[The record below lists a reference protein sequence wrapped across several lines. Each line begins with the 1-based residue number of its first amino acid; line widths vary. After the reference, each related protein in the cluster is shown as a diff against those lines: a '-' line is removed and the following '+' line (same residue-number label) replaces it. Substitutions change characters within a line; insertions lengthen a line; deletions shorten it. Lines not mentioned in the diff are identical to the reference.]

1 VSPETSFFE
10 PGRPNSS
17 AAPAPIAGSSEASVA
32 VEPIVDPYAASAV
45 DPYAEATTA
54 DTTQRVVE
62 VTPVTS
68 DVSAELAASEDNATL
83 AADSGAATTP
93 VDAAGVESISD
104 ASDSAAEL
112 RFAEGKVPAESSDAE
127 KTITLEVGPNGES
140 KQHTADG
147 SRFAD
152 ASEHR
157 ALQPLVVMARRMP
170 GEPTPAASASD
181 SEPAVPTAPTVVS
194 TKPPEIVAAPTLVAR
209 APRPAPASDPA
220 EPIATSKLVPAPV
233 AVVPTRPSVAPA
245 SEPIQADQDQAT
257 EPPAEVET
265 PKPAV
270 ASESTLV
277 RPQVAEGPVMRPE
290 SAQQDVEASP
300 EQPKLQTRVSQP
312 QIIAAAPE
320 KTVPVVLAPAAEMA
334 ELAAAATA
342 AEQAPQSPN
351 PAPLKIAEVQ
361 VAPAPALVAAAVP
374 AQTDAKPT
382 PAAVVPS
389 QSKPAEPKAVAM
401 TPTPVGP
408 SVQATAEPR
417 TPAMPSEPASPQKVA
432 KNVPE
437 AVVAA
442 PAPVI
447 AQTAP
452 PISQP
457 IAPQPTPVQPV
468 VSQPVPSSPAPVQ
481 APPAIAHA
489 APVPSPAVSPQVVA
503 PALPAAPVRSPA
515 MVASMAQADERV
527 RHAIQLAEKGA
538 LYASRKEF
546 TTALTQISQ
555 ARDVEFGTRQ
565 YSQATAAGLLALKE
579 ANDFVK
585 PNAATA
591 NLSRIVAGHKTPI
604 LKDLD
609 VSDLPPALAAQHYYD
624 YAKVQFATGIGRETV
639 GSIALYGL
647 GRIIVAGAGANAQQ
661 IEYTGP
667 AMALYQAALICEPQN
682 FRAAH
687 ELGVLLASSGQLE
700 LARNMLLGSAT
711 ASPQPMMWKNLAVV
725 HARLGEVQLAAEAQ
739 QKAAVLEQTSPNANT
754 PAVRWVDPATFAQM
768 GSATDPALPPHTA
781 PPASAA
787 PAEAAATKKPSSVA
801 RARSEWNPL
810 NLRR

>member
-1 VSPETSFFE
+1 
-10 PGRPNSS
+10 
-17 AAPAPIAGSSEASVA
+17 
-32 VEPIVDPYAASAV
+32 
-45 DPYAEATTA
+45 
-54 DTTQRVVE
+54 
-62 VTPVTS
+62 
-68 DVSAELAASEDNATL
+68 
-83 AADSGAATTP
+83 
-93 VDAAGVESISD
+93 
-104 ASDSAAEL
+104 
-112 RFAEGKVPAESSDAE
+112 
-127 KTITLEVGPNGES
+127 
-140 KQHTADG
+140 
-147 SRFAD
+147 
-152 ASEHR
+152 
-157 ALQPLVVMARRMP
+157 
-170 GEPTPAASASD
+170 
-181 SEPAVPTAPTVVS
+181 
-194 TKPPEIVAAPTLVAR
+194 
-209 APRPAPASDPA
+209 
-220 EPIATSKLVPAPV
+220 
-233 AVVPTRPSVAPA
+233 
-245 SEPIQADQDQAT
+245 
-257 EPPAEVET
+257 
-265 PKPAV
+265 
-270 ASESTLV
+270 
-277 RPQVAEGPVMRPE
+277 MRPE

-408 SVQATAEPR
+408 SVQATAEPP
-417 TPAMPSEPASPQKVA
+417 TPVLPSEPASPQKVA

-489 APVPSPAVSPQVVA
+489 APVPSPAVSPQFVA

-585 PNAATA
+585 PGTATA
-591 NLSRIVAGHKTPI
+591 NLSRIVASHKTPI

-754 PAVRWVDPATFAQM
+754 PAVRWVDPTTFAQM

-781 PPASAA
+781 PPASAV